1 MKQVLATLLFC
12 MLAIQP
18 LNAQEIDFGSY
29 GSYTV
34 SLDIM
39 EDLQFGLLVRG
50 SGPEDAVPYHI
61 NLTEAL
67 VIDIIG
73 IPYLDVDVEITVQN
87 NGYLLLNNDSN
98 CIGDPTCSIPFTL
111 EAAYSN
117 AGEVNHSAGTAEII
131 PVIGNTANIRFPILK
146 RQFQPP
152 GPPPAPP
159 TTGTEAS
166 LPEETAQLFIY
177 GSVEVANVDV
187 GEYVGQIDITVTYE
201 L

>member
-1 MKQVLATLLFC
+1 MKQGLAILLLW

-18 LNAQEIDFGSY
+18 LSAQEIDFGSY

-34 SLDIM
+34 SLDII
-39 EDLQFGLLVRG
+39 EDLQFGMLVRG
-50 SGPEDAVPYHI
+50 SGPEDAIPYHI
-61 NLTEAL
+61 DLTEAL

-73 IPYLDVDVEITVQN
+73 VPYLDVDVEVTVLN

-111 EAAYSN
+111 QAAYSN
-117 AGEVNHSAGTAEII
+117 AGEEHHSPGTAEII
-131 PVIGNTANIRFPILK
+131 PVVGNTANIRFPILK

-152 GPPPAPP
+152 GPPPPPP
-159 TTGTEAS
+159 TAEIESS
-166 LPEETAQLFIY
+166 LSEETAQVLLY

-187 GEYVGQIDITVTYE
+187 GEYVGQIDITVTYD
-201 L
+201 